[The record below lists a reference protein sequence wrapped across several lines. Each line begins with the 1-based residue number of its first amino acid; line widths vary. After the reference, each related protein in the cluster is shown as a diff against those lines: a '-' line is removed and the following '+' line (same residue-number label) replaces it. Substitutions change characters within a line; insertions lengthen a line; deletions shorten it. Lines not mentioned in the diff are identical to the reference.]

1 MGHIVIR
8 FTGIAVHIDRDT
20 FPPLQPRHRVIFIS
34 QLRNPPPGIEALPHE
49 LILLLP
55 EAQTIDL
62 PCVEDAGGQLA
73 YNLRGV
79 SMQVLRSTGR
89 FTPDESYKSYVPRLA
104 EKAGVLPPD
113 EGVILHHQEP
123 AAAYFD
129 IEHGMLAACLATKR
143 GAIGTHLVVETE
155 DERPQLELRCF
166 DDPDATA
173 TLEFESGSVLT
184 LLNVAEGGIDTD
196 DDFVLSYEV
205 CSTIPPEGARVK
217 PVAPDTPPP
226 TSCIVADDSLPL
238 GHIDFGAGCSNSG
251 YP

>member
-8 FTGIAVHIDRDT
+8 FVGIAVHIDRDT
-20 FPPLQPRHRVIFIS
+20 FPPLPPRHRVIFIS
-34 QLRNPPPGIEALPHE
+34 HLRNPPPGITAQPHQ

-55 EAQTIDL
+55 EAQAIDL
-62 PCVEDAGGQLA
+62 PCAQDAGDQFAWSL
-73 YNLRGV
+73 NRV
-79 SMQVLRSTGR
+79 SMQVRRSAGR
-89 FTPDESYKSYVPRLA
+89 FSLDESYKQYIPRLS
-104 EKAGVLPPD
+104 EKAGALPPD
-113 EGVILHHQEP
+113 EGVILQHQEP
-123 AAAYFD
+123 VTAYFD
-129 IEHGMLAACLATKR
+129 IEHGTIAACQATEG

-166 DDPDATA
+166 DDPQATA

-184 LLNVAEGGIDTD
+184 LLNIAEGGIDSD

-205 CSTIPPEGARVK
+205 CSTIPPASARVQ
-217 PVAPDTPPP
+217 PVAPKNPPQ
-226 TSCIVADDSLPL
+226 TNCMVADESLPF